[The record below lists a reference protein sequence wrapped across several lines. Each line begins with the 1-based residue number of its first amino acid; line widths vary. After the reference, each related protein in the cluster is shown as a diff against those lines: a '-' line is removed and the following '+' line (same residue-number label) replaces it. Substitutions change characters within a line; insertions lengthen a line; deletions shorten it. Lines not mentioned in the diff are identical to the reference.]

1 MPPTLTTSEHAQK
14 SHGCHGTQGRK
25 QQHSRVT
32 ASPPRWSTTRPLRL
46 PDARIKLRWI
56 GPAHIKGSPVTSAR
70 LKISP
75 FREVVIDGSSTDG
88 SAVRAVAVSTVAA
101 SLSST
106 QVDTGVRMNG
116 FDCLVCIRARVF
128 IIAHELQDA
137 LLDCPVDARVLFIRQ
152 CAPGGHAAPARLED
166 HGFLHRGAASGVFL
180 ESAVR
185 REDAAPEERRVVHEL
200 VPAVRV
206 RGAASSGLI
215 DRRCDAVEG
224 EGVDRELCR

>member
-1 MPPTLTTSEHAQK
+1 MESEHAQK

-106 QVDTGVRMNG
+106 HVDTGVRMNG
-116 FDCLVCIRARVF
+116 FYRLVCVRALVVIVRMSF
-128 IIAHELQDA
+128 RMRSWIARSTLA
-137 LLDCPVDARVLFIRQ
+137 SSSLAS
-152 CAPGGHAAPARLED
+152 ARLEATPRQRAWRTTA
-166 HGFLHRGAASGVFL
+166 FCISAASGAFL
-180 ESAVR
+180 G
-185 REDAAPEERRVVHEL
+185 ERRFVAKMPRRKNAGSFTSSSLRCVSLET
-200 VPAVRV
+200 
-206 RGAASSGLI
+206 ASSLGSPIL
-215 DRRCDAVEG
+215 
-224 EGVDRELCR
+224 GVTR